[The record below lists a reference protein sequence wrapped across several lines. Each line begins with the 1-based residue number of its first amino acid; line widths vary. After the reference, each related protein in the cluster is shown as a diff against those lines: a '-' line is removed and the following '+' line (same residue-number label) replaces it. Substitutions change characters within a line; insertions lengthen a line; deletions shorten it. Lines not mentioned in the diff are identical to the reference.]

1 MNLINNLFGRF
12 SNLSLDILLCSIP
25 LLILFGLTR
34 KIKYKKKGTEFYL
47 NDK

>member
-1 MNLINNLFGRF
+1 MQLINMIINKF
-12 SNLSLDILLCSIP
+12 SNNVFDAVLCSIP
-25 LLILFGLTR
+25 LLVLFGLTR